1 MIFGCVRVSLAESY
15 KENKREMLAMLVLV
29 LAIFFL
35 SLFLWLG
42 RNELGGGG
50 VVWPRG
56 LDEGERN

>member
-1 MIFGCVRVSLAESY
+1 
-15 KENKREMLAMLVLV
+15 MLAMLVLV

-42 RNELGGGG
+42 RNELGGG

-56 LDEGERN
+56 GDKGERK